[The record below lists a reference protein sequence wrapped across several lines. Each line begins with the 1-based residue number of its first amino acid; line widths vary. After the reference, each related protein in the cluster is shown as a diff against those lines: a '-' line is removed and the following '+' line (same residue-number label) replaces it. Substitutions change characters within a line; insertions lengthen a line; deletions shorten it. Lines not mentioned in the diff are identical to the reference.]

1 MSALAR
7 RWLTR
12 RARAPRALRATVAL
26 LMGTAAL
33 LILASPRSP
42 QASGAATPPAATG
55 SGGAAAPAQAPQ
67 PPGTGRS
74 KFPEAPAPGERT
86 VATPSSP
93 TLLAE
98 GRSLYEEG
106 CSSCHGMDL
115 KGRTRMAP
123 SLVGVGAGPVDFY
136 LSTGR
141 MPLEN
146 PHAEPLRTTPL
157 YSRARIQ
164 ALVAFV
170 SSFGGPPAPTT
181 DPGAGD
187 LALGLHDFTLDCA
200 GCHQIVGRGG
210 LTIGAIVP
218 ELQSATAQQVAEAVR
233 MGPYVMPRFG
243 PRQIDQHALDSIA
256 RYVLWTRAPSDR
268 GGWGI
273 SNIGPIPE
281 GMVAW
286 FLALTALVI
295 VARLIGERTN

>member
-1 MSALAR
+1 L
-7 RWLTR
+7 
-12 RARAPRALRATVAL
+12 
-26 LMGTAAL
+26 GTAAL
-33 LILASPRSP
+33 LILANPRSP
-42 QASGAATPPAATG
+42 QARGAAGTAAE
-55 SGGAAAPAQAPQ
+55 APA

-74 KFPEAPAPGERT
+74 KLPEPPAPSELT
-86 VATPSSP
+86 VPTPSSP
-93 TLLAE
+93 ALLSA
-98 GRSLYEEG
+98 GRTLYEEG
-106 CSSCHGMDL
+106 CSSCHGLDL

-123 SLVGVGAGPVDFY
+123 SLIGVGAGPVDFY

-146 PHAEPLRTTPL
+146 QHEEPLRTTPL
-157 YSRARIQ
+157 YSPTQIR

-170 SSFGGPPAPTT
+170 SSFGGPPAPSAN
-181 DPGAGD
+181 PAKGD

-218 ELQSATAQQVAEAVR
+218 ELQSATAQQVAEAIR
-233 MGPYVMPRFG
+233 MGPYVMPHFDS
-243 PRQIDQHALDSIA
+243 RQIDQHALDSIA

-286 FLALTALVI
+286 FLALVSMVI
-295 VARLIGERTN
+295 VARLIGERTED